1 MNIPNY
7 EKCESRNVQ
16 AGVRDPVVHFPGVPF
31 SGVHLTFR
39 AVGITVP
46 ASKLFADICGL
57 NGFRWPISQLGLQFI
72 QFLQLRSGT
81 KGGEDCFFL
90 ENEQALVDWECSTFI
105 YLMV

>member
-46 ASKLFADICGL
+46 ASKLFADIWAQWFSMAYFSIGFTVYSVPPAPKWYQRWGGL
-57 NGFRWPISQLGLQFI
+57 Y
-72 QFLQLRSGT
+72 
-81 KGGEDCFFL
+81 FFL